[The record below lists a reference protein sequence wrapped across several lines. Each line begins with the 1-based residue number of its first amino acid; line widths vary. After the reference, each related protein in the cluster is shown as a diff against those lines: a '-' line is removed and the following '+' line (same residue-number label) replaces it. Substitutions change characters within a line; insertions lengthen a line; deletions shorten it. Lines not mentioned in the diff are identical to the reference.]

1 MSIMGHFNSVEQSE
15 ILEFA
20 RLAMADEDIAS
31 DIGEKM
37 DINSDYIVDL
47 SDKIIE
53 VMENKKK
60 PMCWNNIDWLRAY
73 VTYVQKTDVVIDR
86 AATEAADLEGE

>member
-1 MSIMGHFNSVEQSE
+1 MVMGHFNSIEQSE

-47 SDKIIE
+47 TDKIID
-53 VMENKKK
+53 VMENRKELQ
-60 PMCWNNIDWLRAY
+60 CWNNIDWLRAY
-73 VTYVQKTDVVIDR
+73 VNYVQKTDVVIDR